1 MSGAFTVW
9 LTGPPAAGK
18 TTLAALLA
26 EALEAA
32 GLEVQV
38 LDSGRLRRDF
48 FPGMGFSREER
59 TLVTLRLA
67 RLAQMLNK
75 HDVCCVVCQ
84 IAPYAADRLEARRMI
99 NEFIEVHL
107 DCPLEQLVNRD
118 QSGIYARALA
128 GEAKGVSGVD
138 DPYEAPEDPE
148 VVCRTDRQTPRQSTA
163 AVLNYLLEAG
173 LLEGGVDPNQDDSPA
188 YTPEQEAIIRKR
200 LPTWVIFNQ
209 IIKTT
214 S

>member
-48 FPGMGFSREER
+48 FPGMGFQPRR
-59 TLVTLRLA
+59 THPGDPAPGPPGPNAQQA
-67 RLAQMLNK
+67 RCMLCGLP
-75 HDVCCVVCQ
+75 DSALCRRT
-84 IAPYAADRLEARRMI
+84 AWRPGRMI

-128 GEAKGVSGVD
+128 GEAKGV
-138 DPYEAPEDPE
+138 
-148 VVCRTDRQTPRQSTA
+148 RR
-163 AVLNYLLEAG
+163 
-173 LLEGGVDPNQDDSPA
+173 GG
-188 YTPEQEAIIRKR
+188 
-200 LPTWVIFNQ
+200 
-209 IIKTT
+209 
-214 S
+214 